1 MKRSHLLAL
10 LLALASG
17 AFLLFGFFEQILGWG
32 VIVTMGAATFVLLGA
47 SVRRP
52 RRDWRRWIIVGAS
65 TVYSLLLIAALGA
78 AYNQQLPIG
87 IRSALSA
94 FLMLGLL
101 LSLRCLFQAT
111 RQTRY
116 GFHNYFDS

>member
-10 LLALASG
+10 LLALANG
-17 AFLLFGFFEQILGWG
+17 AFLLFGFFEQMLGWS
-32 VIVTMGAATFVLLGA
+32 VIITMGAATFVLLGA

-65 TVYSLLLIAALGA
+65 ALYSLLIMAALGA
-78 AYNQQLPIG
+78 AHSQQLTMG
-87 IRSALSA
+87 IRSAISA

-116 GFHNYFDS
+116 GFHNYFDH

>member
-32 VIVTMGAATFVLLGA
+32 VIITMGAATLVLLGA

-65 TVYSLLLIAALGA
+65 AGYSLLVMAALGA
-78 AYNQQLPIG
+78 AYSQQLPIG

-116 GFHNYFDS
+116 GFHNYFDH

>member
-1 MKRSHLLAL
+1 M
-10 LLALASG
+10 
-17 AFLLFGFFEQILGWG
+17 
-32 VIVTMGAATFVLLGA
+32 
-47 SVRRP
+47 
-52 RRDWRRWIIVGAS
+52 
-65 TVYSLLLIAALGA
+65 AALGA
-78 AYNQQLPIG
+78 AYRQQLPIG

-116 GFHNYFDS
+116 GFHNYFDH

>member
-10 LLALASG
+10 LLALASA
-17 AFLLFGFFEQILGWG
+17 AFLLFGWVEQLLGWSVIIAMG
-32 VIVTMGAATFVLLGA
+32 VATFVLLGA

-52 RRDWRRWIIVGAS
+52 RRDWRRWILVGAS
-65 TVYSLLLIAALGA
+65 TGYSLLVMAALGA
-78 AYNQQLPIG
+78 AYRQQLPMG
-87 IRSALSA
+87 IRSAVSA

-116 GFHNYFDS
+116 GFHNYFDH

>member
-17 AFLLFGFFEQILGWG
+17 AFLLFGWFQQILGWS
-32 VIVTMGAATFVLLGA
+32 VIIATGAATFLLLAA

-52 RRDWRRWIIVGAS
+52 RRDWRRWILVGAS
-65 TVYSLLLIAALGA
+65 TGYSLLVMAALGA
-78 AYNQQLPIG
+78 AYRQQLPIG
-87 IRSALSA
+87 SRSALSA

-116 GFHNYFDS
+116 GFHNYFDH